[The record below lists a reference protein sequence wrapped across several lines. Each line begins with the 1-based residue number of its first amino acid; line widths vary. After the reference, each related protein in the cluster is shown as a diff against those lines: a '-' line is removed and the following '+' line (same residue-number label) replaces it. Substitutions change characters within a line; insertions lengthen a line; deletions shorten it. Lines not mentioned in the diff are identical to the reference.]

1 MLSAKNPAMKNF
13 LLLPALAGF
22 LHAAIPTLQLKPV
35 AVGQFNSPT
44 KVTHAGDGSGRL
56 FIADQNGQI
65 RILANGAV
73 LPQPF
78 LDLSAKLV
86 NLSTNY
92 DERGLLG
99 LAFHPDYE
107 VVSAAGEGRFYVFY
121 SAPSPNSPGPA
132 NNPVNCRSVLAEYRV
147 SATNPNVADPLS
159 ERILIS
165 FDKPQSNHNG
175 GEIAFSPADGLLYF
189 TTGDGGGG
197 NDNGLGHTGGG
208 ASNPSGVL
216 GNAQDRTNLLGKLL
230 RIDPFGS
237 NGVGGQYGIP
247 ASNPFVGAGGGIR
260 EEIYAY
266 GLRNPWRFSFD
277 SETNRLFLADVGQGK
292 FEEINL
298 ITAGGNYG
306 WRRFE
311 AFADFDAATPSA
323 GPYIAPVAA
332 YAHPNQSGSTG
343 LLEVGL
349 SITGGH
355 VYRGSAIPDL
365 QGKYL
370 FADWSSIGN
379 VPNGTLLGLEE
390 GPPGV
395 FALSKLSVIGGNPI
409 PYYIPTLGVDEA
421 GEIYV
426 ATRTARGPAA
436 PAPGGGLSG
445 QLFKIVSGS
454 AAITLTADRDNSILS
469 DLTGNSNG
477 AGEIFAGVTASAG
490 IRRGLVGFDLSSVP
504 AGSIVTS
511 ASVTLQVT
519 RTGGSSGDFNFSLHR
534 LSRNWGEGNSS
545 GSGQGAAAQP
555 GEATWIEAKAGSEA
569 WTTAGGDFIGTVSAS
584 RLVGGV
590 GSYAWSSPDL
600 VADVQSWL
608 NQPAT
613 RFGWILRG
621 NEPTQA
627 TRVFASRESAVNR
640 PTLSLIYQQPVPFS
654 RREIWEAQFFPA
666 GTYLDPAG
674 DTDFDQMG
682 TLLEYAW
689 DLNPTTRQ
697 NLTEF
702 FNVNIDVA
710 AGMATVIFRRDPRAV
725 DLVYALETST
735 GLASWDEVVTSTA
748 GAVPTG
754 PAFVS
759 ESIDPGN
766 SLTLR
771 VVAEIPF
778 TPATDPKL
786 FVRLNVRRP

>member
-1 MLSAKNPAMKNF
+1 MKPK
-13 LLLPALAGF
+13 LLATAVVMLAGF
-22 LHAAIPTLQLKPV
+22 LHAAIPTLQLKPI
-35 AVGQFNSPT
+35 AIGQFTSPT

-78 LDLSAKLV
+78 LDISGKLV

-107 VVSAAGEGRFYVFY
+107 VPAAAGEGRFYVFY
-121 SAPSPNSPGPA
+121 SAPSPDSPGPA

-147 SATNPNVADPLS
+147 SADNPDLADPLS

-175 GEIAFSPADGLLYF
+175 GEVAFGPADGLLYF

-197 NDNGLGHTGGG
+197 GDDDPGHTGGG
-208 ASNPSGVL
+208 L

-260 EEIYAY
+260 EEIFAY

-277 SETNRLFLADVGQGK
+277 SDTNRLFLADVGQGK

-311 AFADFDAATPSA
+311 AFADFDAAAPST

-332 YAHPNQSGSTG
+332 YAHPGQAGASG

-355 VYRGSAIPDL
+355 VYRGSAIPGL

-370 FADWSSIGN
+370 FADWSTIGN

-421 GEIYV
+421 GELYV

-445 QLFKIVSGS
+445 QLFKIVPGS
-454 AAITLTADRDNSILS
+454 AATTLTVDRDNSILS
-469 DLTGNSNG
+469 DFPGNSNG
-477 AGEIFAGVTASAG
+477 AGELFAGVTANSG
-490 IRRGLVGFDLSSVP
+490 IRRALIRFDLSPVP
-504 AGSIVTS
+504 AGATVTS
-511 ASVTLQVT
+511 AAVTLQVT
-519 RTGGSSGDFNFSLHR
+519 KTGGSSSAFDFSLHR
-534 LSRNWGEGNSS
+534 LSRDWGEGNSS
-545 GSGQGAAAQP
+545 GSGQGAVAQP

-569 WTTAGGDFIGTVSAS
+569 WTTAGGDFIGTASAS

-590 GSYAWSSPDL
+590 GSYTWNSQGL
-600 VADVQSWL
+600 VADVQGWL

-621 NEPTQA
+621 DEPAQA
-627 TRVFASRESAVNR
+627 TRVFASREAAGNR
-640 PTLSLIYQQPVPFS
+640 PTLNLLYQPPVSFS

-666 GTYLDPAG
+666 GTYLHPAG
-674 DTDFDQMG
+674 DTDFDQIG

-689 DLNPTTRQ
+689 DLNPATRQ
-697 NLTEF
+697 NPADF
-702 FNVNIDVA
+702 FDVEINVA
-710 AGMATVIFRRDPRAV
+710 AGMATVTFRRDPRAV
-725 DLVYALETST
+725 DLVYSLETST
-735 GLASWDEVVTSTA
+735 GLVSWDEVVTSTA

-754 PAFVS
+754 SAFVS
-759 ESIDPGN
+759 ESADPGN
-766 SLTLR
+766 SQTRR

-778 TPATDPKL
+778 TPANDPKL